1 MEIELLIELI
11 SVLAVAVSAIFALMQ
26 WLGSLRVSRAKMV
39 KKLLDAIRS
48 KPDIR
53 EAWYYLEY
61 HEEDEWYND
70 DFHGSDLEKK
80 MDCLLSHMNYICYLI
95 ESKILTKKEAELFQ
109 YQIRSVSTNNG
120 LQCYFFNIYHY
131 AHWKES
137 DCSFEI
143 LLNYAKKNGYL
154 PEEFFDKN
162 NPAYSICSFNEC
174 HMKRS

>member
-70 DFHGSDLEKK
+70 DFHGSDVE
-80 MDCLLSHMNYICYLI
+80 I
-95 ESKILTKKEAELFQ
+95 E
-109 YQIRSVSTNNG
+109 G
-120 LQCYFFNIYHY
+120 
-131 AHWKES
+131 
-137 DCSFEI
+137 
-143 LLNYAKKNGYL
+143 
-154 PEEFFDKN
+154 
-162 NPAYSICSFNEC
+162 
-174 HMKRS
+174 